1 MFVQQWT
8 KVLPEHHFFSQLFR
22 LHVIYDQTWMNEEV
36 IINMF
41 VLTDLEC

>member
-1 MFVQQWT
+1 MFVLQWT
-8 KVLPEHHFFSQLFR
+8 KVLPEHQFFNQFFR
-22 LHVIYDQTWMNEEV
+22 QPVIYDQTWMNEEV